1 MPRPLWT
8 GAISFGLLHIPV
20 QLMSG
25 ERKVDLHFHLVDSRD
40 NSRVRYERVNEE
52 SGDEVPWKDIVK
64 AFEYEK
70 GNYVVL
76 EDEDFKN
83 AAPQSSES
91 VDIEAFVSP
100 DEIGPAYFER
110 PYYLVPPKK
119 AEKGYVLL
127 RETLKKLGKV
137 AIARVVIRTRESLAL
152 VRPQDDALQMILLR
166 YPQELVDAD
175 DYRFPSGTIKSY
187 RINDKELAMA
197 RQLVES
203 MSGRF
208 KPEQYKDEFREKLS
222 SAIRARLKHKGAKI
236 HRKTEAAAEASESS
250 DKVVDFMA
258 LLQKSIAS
266 NKRTPAKKTA
276 KKAATKRRPASNP
289 AARKPAATRKRK
301 KA

>member
-236 HRKTEAAAEASESS
+236 NRKTEAAAEASESS